1 MTALRV
7 APIVEGDGEVVAVGE
22 LLRRLGF
29 EMFDGKY
36 IDVMRPYML
45 HRAEFS
51 PKRTEKL
58 REAMNTCAEKL
69 LQKSHDQSRML
80 ILLMCDRDPEP
91 EPTCVLGPNLTEH
104 ALKLRNDVPL
114 SVVFA
119 DVEYESWFVAAAMSL
134 QRYLT
139 LTKSEQESPKYS
151 GSKSWV
157 KRHMATNK
165 YSETTDQPKLTAEM
179 DLALCRQNSPS
190 FDKLCRELEQ
200 HLS

>member
-1 MTALRV
+1 MTSLRV
-7 APIVEGDGEVVAVGE
+7 APIVEGDGEVAAVGE

-29 EMFDGKY
+29 EMFGGKY
-36 IDVMRPYML
+36 IDVMRPYLL

-58 REAMNTCAEKL
+58 REAMNTCAEKM
-69 LQKSHDQSRML
+69 LQKSQDRSKML
-80 ILLMCDRDPEP
+80 ILLMCDPEP

-104 ALKLRNDVPL
+104 ARKIRNDIPL

-119 DVEYESWFVAAAMSL
+119 DVEYESWFVAAAKSL

-139 LTKSEQESPKYS
+139 LTQTEQESITHS

-157 KRHMATNK
+157 KRHMTKNK

-179 DLALCRQNSPS
+179 DLALCRRNSLS
-190 FDKLCRELEQ
+190 FDKLCRELEK